1 MQSDP
6 LNVLVLGVGG
16 NVSQGILKALALGSL
31 PCRVVGACTSATAP
45 GLFTTDSSYVSPGA
59 RSPDFLPWLLKVCR
73 QEQIQA
79 VLSGVEPVLDVLLLH
94 AEAIRAATGAVCITN
109 SPAAVAVG
117 RNKLRTCEWLR
128 DQGFAYAAFAASE
141 DVSGLAALVR
151 QVGFPLLAKPREGK
165 GSSGIHVLADQTAL
179 DRIARIPGYVVQ
191 EYLGEEQSEYTA
203 ACFTDKDD
211 VVRGT
216 IVLHRQLQ
224 HGTTVS
230 ASAGLHPA
238 VREEAQR
245 IAAALRPRGPCN
257 IQLRLHRGRPV
268 CFEINVRFSGTT
280 PMRARLGF
288 NDVEAVLRHYV
299 LGNPAADLP
308 VVTAGQVLRYWN
320 EFYVAPEAVAK
331 LAKQNRLPN
340 PGAFPLQL
348 EDYGRRP

>member
-1 MQSDP
+1 MQNEP

-16 NVSQGILKALALGSL
+16 NVSQGILKALTLGSL
-31 PCRVVGACTSATAP
+31 RCRIVAACTNPGAAGLYTADSA
-45 GLFTTDSSYVSPGA
+45 YVSPGA
-59 RSPDFLPWLLKVCR
+59 QSPEFMPWLLDVCR
-73 QEQIQA
+73 RERIRA
-79 VLSGVEPVLDVLLLH
+79 VLSGVEPVLDVLLPR
-94 AEAIRAATGAVCITN
+94 AAQIRAATGALCLTN
-109 SPAAVAVG
+109 SAAAVAIG

-141 DVSGLAALVR
+141 DAAAVAALVR

-165 GSSGIHVLADQTAL
+165 GSSGIQVIADQAAL
-179 DRIARIPGYVVQ
+179 DQICQLPGYVVQ
-191 EYLGEEQSEYTA
+191 EYLGDENSEYTA
-203 ACFTDKDD
+203 ACFTDRDD
-211 VVRGT
+211 IVRGT

-230 ASAGLHPA
+230 ASAGLQPA

-245 IAAALRPRGPCN
+245 IAAALRPQGPCN
-257 IQLRLHRGRPV
+257 IQLRMHRGRPV

-288 NDVEAVLRHYV
+288 NDVEAALRHYV
-299 LGNPAADLP
+299 LGEPAADLP
-308 VVTAGQVLRYWN
+308 VITSGQVVRYWN
-320 EFYVAPEAVAK
+320 ELYVAPEAIAK
-331 LAKQNRLPN
+331 LTRDSQLSN